1 MGATRIVAVNV
12 LALAPSRLAG
22 WAVRRFRTLA
32 PAPPAAPA
40 ELEVIVISPSRPL
53 GSLREAVFW
62 SRDAVERC
70 LEMGEQDAAQVA
82 L

>member
-1 MGATRIVAVNV
+1 
-12 LALAPSRLAG
+12 
-22 WAVRRFRTLA
+22 
-32 PAPPAAPA
+32 
-40 ELEVIVISPSRPL
+40 VIVISPSRPL

-70 LEMGEQDAAQVA
+70 LEMGEHDAAQVA